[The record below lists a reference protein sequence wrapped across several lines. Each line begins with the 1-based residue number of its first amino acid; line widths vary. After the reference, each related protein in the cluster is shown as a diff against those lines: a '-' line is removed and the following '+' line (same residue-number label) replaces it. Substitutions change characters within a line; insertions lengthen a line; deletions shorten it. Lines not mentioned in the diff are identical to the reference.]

1 MTRNLYILEK
11 VTPNEVIEL
20 KKKKVDIVT
29 FDYASH
35 KQLVRHNIIHELP
48 DNYFEDKEREIIFKF
63 CSEYLLK
70 LENFKNHETTYHDVN
85 LVNIV
90 DRNELLGSMMD
101 IIPQAYV
108 VKKILE
114 KQEYDN
120 VYISSRLFEIF
131 HKSDLAKNF
140 IRFTESEKSEIT
152 YEKIIIPVNI
162 NQIKFDVTVSRKK
175 YQEIKKILEKLAIK
189 SFSLSKNNLE
199 LEKII
204 LVEFDPEIYYDLLTE
219 MNENNIQPILV
230 NFRKSTIYSKKA
242 LNILRE
248 TNSLVCTT
256 DQMIDKDIFKET
268 NSEKNKILDYLK
280 DSSSEKEIIPKL
292 YFEDMDFTFLLKRK
306 IIDIL
311 IQRIDEYLNC
321 INIAEKLNQAK
332 NNLGVIM
339 LNNSG
344 ETEKIFSNKFQNFCI
359 YQLQHAFANY
369 LESISYFD
377 ILDDFHNPTNNMIV
391 WGNAIKDYLI
401 SVRKFTKEQILVTGS
416 PKYDSFQ
423 KLEKKLEKHNRIL
436 VTLRPII
443 FHMEGFRL
451 VVYDRYKEALKKIIQ
466 FSDNHPNIEIIFK
479 LHPQQN
485 VNNEIIKDM
494 IRNKKQ
500 IKILQS
506 GTVKYLLTECDLVI
520 NIATDNFDASSVILE
535 AMLLEKPVLNIELQE
550 NVKEFEFL
558 KENAIEHA
566 YYDDNIE
573 KIIMELFN
581 EQLNKKLTENSNKF
595 LSKYLVNYGN
605 SSKKLI
611 QSIKERNT
619 N

>member
-1 MTRNLYILEK
+1 MYVLEK
-11 VTPNEVIEL
+11 VTPNEIIEL
-20 KKKKVDIVT
+20 EKKKADIVT
-29 FDYASH
+29 FDYESH
-35 KQLVRHNIIHELP
+35 RQLVKHNIIHELP
-48 DNYFEDKEREIIFKF
+48 DNYFEDKDREIIFKF

-90 DRNELLGSMMD
+90 DRNELLESMMD
-101 IIPQAYV
+101 VIPQAYV
-108 VKKILE
+108 LKKILE
-114 KQEYDN
+114 KQEFDN

-131 HKSDLAKNF
+131 YKSNLAKNF
-140 IRFTESEKSEIT
+140 IKFKESEKNELT
-152 YEKIIIPVNI
+152 YEKITIPINI

-175 YQEIKKILEKLAIK
+175 YQEIKKILEKLTIK

-219 MNENNIQPILV
+219 MNENGIQPILV

-248 TNSLVCTT
+248 TNSLVCTA
-256 DQMIDKDIFKET
+256 DQIIDKDIFKET
-268 NSEKNKILDYLK
+268 NSGKNKILEYLK
-280 DSSSEKEIIPKL
+280 DNSLEKEIIPKL

-344 ETEKIFSNKFQNFCI
+344 ETEKIFSNKFQNSCI

-377 ILDDFHNPTNNMIV
+377 ILDDFHNTRNNMIV
-391 WGNAIKDYLI
+391 WGDIIKNYLI
-401 SVRKFTKEQILVTGS
+401 DVRKFPKEQILVTGS
-416 PKYDSFQ
+416 PKYDSFY

-451 VVYDRYKEALKKIIQ
+451 VVYERYKEALKKIIQ

-494 IRNKKQ
+494 IKNKKQ

-506 GTVKYLLTECDLVI
+506 GTAKYLLTECDLVI

-535 AMLLEKPVLNIELQE
+535 AMLLEKPVLNIELQK

-558 KENAIEHA
+558 KDNAIEHA
-566 YYDDNIE
+566 YYDDDIE
-573 KIIMELFN
+573 KIIIGLFD
-581 EQLNKKLTENSNKF
+581 EEIKKKLINYSKKF
-595 LSKYLVNYGN
+595 LTKYLINYGN

-611 QSIKERNT
+611 QSIKERSIN
-619 N
+619 